1 MRAPAHALSGAPIPD
16 FVARVR
22 RLVTRMKTP
31 LLILFTALLSS
42 SAMATE
48 TADYK
53 VTSQD
58 GKFEIRDYP
67 ALKVARTTSGQG
79 DFMRLFRYISGNNEG
94 GQKIAMTAPV
104 LIRHEGEK
112 QGMSFF
118 MPRDVAAGAVP
129 KPTDGAVE
137 LDAFGPGHFAV
148 ARFSGGRNPAN
159 ESKALE
165 ALRRW
170 MASQQLQP
178 DGAPIFAYYDP
189 PWIPGFLRRNEV
201 MLRVARGS

>member
-1 MRAPAHALSGAPIPD
+1 MKSLL
-16 FVARVR
+16 
-22 RLVTRMKTP
+22 LV
-31 LLILFTALLSS
+31 LCAALLSS

-67 ALKVARTTSGQG
+67 ALKVARTASGQG
-79 DFMRLFRYISGNNEG
+79 DFMRLFRYISGRNEG

-104 LIRHEGEK
+104 LIRHEGENP
-112 QGMSFF
+112 GMSFV

-129 KPTDGAVE
+129 KPSEDAVE
-137 LDAFGPGHFAV
+137 LDAFGPGRFAV
-148 ARFSGGRNPAN
+148 ARFSGGRNAAN
-159 ESKALE
+159 ESRALD
-165 ALRRW
+165 ALRSW

-178 DGAPIFAYYDP
+178 DGSPIFAYYDP

-201 MLRVARGS
+201 MLRVAGGS